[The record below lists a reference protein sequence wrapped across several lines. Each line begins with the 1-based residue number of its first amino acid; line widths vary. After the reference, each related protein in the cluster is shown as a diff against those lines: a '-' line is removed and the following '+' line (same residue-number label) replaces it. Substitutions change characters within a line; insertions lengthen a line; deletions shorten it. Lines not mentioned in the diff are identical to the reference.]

1 MGPEEPWSG
10 AGRPLGLLALIR
22 HFGATIVALI
32 YTRIELLAT
41 EFEEELQRGVVIL
54 VWAMLALFFGALS
67 VLMLAV
73 TLLVI
78 FWDDHR
84 ILVAALITGAFIVIT
99 AVMGFLAQARIRSK
113 PRFLAASIEEL
124 KRDRAYLERKR

>member
-10 AGRPLGLLALIR
+10 GGRPLGLFALIR
-22 HFGATIVALI
+22 HFGATIVALV

-54 VWAMLALFFGALS
+54 VWIMFALFFGALS

-78 FWDDHR
+78 FWDEHR
-84 ILVAALITGAFIVIT
+84 VLVAALITGLFIAIT
-99 AVMGFLAQARIRSK
+99 AVMGLLAQARVRAK

>member
-1 MGPEEPWSG
+1 MC
-10 AGRPLGLLALIR
+10 IR
-22 HFGATIVALI
+22 D
-32 YTRIELLAT
+32 R
-41 EFEEELQRGVVIL
+41 
-54 VWAMLALFFGALS
+54 
-67 VLMLAV
+67 
-73 TLLVI
+73 LVI

-84 ILVAALITGAFIVIT
+84 VLVAALITGAFIVIT

>member
-22 HFGATIVALI
+22 HFGATIVALV

-67 VLMLAV
+67 VLML
-73 TLLVI
+73 LS
-78 FWDDHR
+78 
-84 ILVAALITGAFIVIT
+84 LIHI
-99 AVMGFLAQARIRSK
+99 
-113 PRFLAASIEEL
+113 
-124 KRDRAYLERKR
+124 

>member
-1 MGPEEPWSG
+1 MGPEEPWLG
-10 AGRPLGLLALIR
+10 TGRPLGLLALIR
-22 HFGATIVALI
+22 HFGATVVALI
-32 YTRIELLAT
+32 YTRIELITT
-41 EFEEELQRGVVIL
+41 EFEEELQRGVIIL
-54 VWAMLALFFGALS
+54 VWTLLALFFGALS
-67 VLMLAV
+67 VLMVAV

-84 ILVAALITGAFIVIT
+84 VLVAALITGAFVAMT
-99 AVMGFLAQARIRSK
+99 AVMAFFARERVKSK